1 MIPRLCL
8 LVSFL
13 CSASLL
19 LAQNSPGR
27 LSLPGAPPS
36 NAPATNSLAT
46 SNAQPA
52 TNPPNPQ
59 PSASEAKSEGGPQ
72 PAPPASTTTSNLTTV
87 PNASTG
93 VSNLTDAPLP
103 EIANQPQIIA
113 PGQSQTAEGP
123 KGPRDGHWYVAGGA
137 GAMVQQFFS
146 GGTATV
152 VGTPPLNQADSGN
165 LGFYAAGKVG
175 YDFAVRDVQ
184 LAFGGPTPMRTAMEL
199 EFGYLGSY
207 EKIPLENGTTGVG
220 TETYNLSAYSVM
232 LNGLVKFEDLPVT
245 PYFGGGV
252 GAATLYSYNHKITV
266 DGYTGTNAA
275 YNATTSV
282 NNANNVCL
290 ALQAIVG
297 LERRIYEGLSM
308 YLEYKFLAYMDVQFS
323 YGNTGWNPSTPDVAP
338 GSNNSNNF
346 MAQQIVSAGLKW
358 SF

>member
-1 MIPRLCL
+1 MRTRVYLP
-8 LVSFL
+8 VFFL
-13 CSASLL
+13 CGGSLL
-19 LAQNSPGR
+19 FSQENSAR
-27 LSLPGAPPS
+27 LSVAAPSPTAQS
-36 NAPATNSLAT
+36 TNQPASTGSAPATNSQ
-46 SNAQPA
+46 QPT
-52 TNPPNPQ
+52 TNVSP
-59 PSASEAKSEGGPQ
+59 EA
-72 PAPPASTTTSNLTTV
+72 
-87 PNASTG
+87 
-93 VSNLTDAPLP
+93 SNLTDAPLP
-103 EIANQPQIIA
+103 EVANQPKVIT
-113 PGQSQTAEGP
+113 PNQTQAAEGP

-137 GAMVQQFFS
+137 GAMVQQFIS
-146 GGTATV
+146 GGTATI
-152 VGTPPLNQADSGN
+152 VGTPPLNQTDSGN

-175 YDFAVRDVQ
+175 YDFAVREVQ

-207 EKIPLENGTTGVG
+207 EKIPLQNGTTGVG

-266 DGYTGTNAA
+266 DGYTGANAS

-297 LERRIYEGLSM
+297 LERRLYEGLSM

-323 YGNTGWNPSTPDVAP
+323 YGNTGWNPATPDVSP

>member
-1 MIPRLCL
+1 
-8 LVSFL
+8 
-13 CSASLL
+13 
-19 LAQNSPGR
+19 
-27 LSLPGAPPS
+27 
-36 NAPATNSLAT
+36 
-46 SNAQPA
+46 
-52 TNPPNPQ
+52 
-59 PSASEAKSEGGPQ
+59 
-72 PAPPASTTTSNLTTV
+72 
-87 PNASTG
+87 
-93 VSNLTDAPLP
+93 
-103 EIANQPQIIA
+103 
-113 PGQSQTAEGP
+113 
-123 KGPRDGHWYVAGGA
+123 VAGGA
-137 GAMVQQFFS
+137 GAMVQQFIS
-146 GGTATV
+146 SGTATI
-152 VGTPPLNQADSGN
+152 VGTPPLNQTDSGN

-175 YDFAVRDVQ
+175 YDFAIREVQ

-207 EKIPLENGTTGVG
+207 EKIPLQNGTTGVG

-266 DGYTGTNAA
+266 NGYTGANVP

-323 YGNTGWNPSTPDVAP
+323 YGNTGWNPATPEVSP

>member
-1 MIPRLCL
+1 MRLWVYLPVAL
-8 LVSFL
+8 LFGS
-13 CSASLL
+13 SLL
-19 LAQNSPGR
+19 FSQESTAR
-27 LSLPGAPPS
+27 LSVAGVSPS
-36 NAPATNSLAT
+36 TASTTNS
-46 SNAQPA
+46 PA
-52 TNPPNPQ
+52 TNPPKLP

-72 PAPPASTTTSNLTTV
+72 PATTASPATSNPQPATTSPPTN
-87 PNASTG
+87 PEG
-93 VSNLTDAPLP
+93 SNLTDAPLP
-103 EIANQPQIIA
+103 EVANQPKVV
-113 PGQSQTAEGP
+113 PTGQSQTAEGP

-137 GAMVQQFFS
+137 GAMVQQFIS

-152 VGTPPLNQADSGN
+152 VGTPPLNQTDSGN

-207 EKIPLENGTTGVG
+207 EKIPLQNGTTGVG
-220 TETYNLSAYSVM
+220 TESYNLSAYSVM

-266 DGYTGTNAA
+266 DGYTGANSV
-275 YNATTSV
+275 YNTTTSV

-297 LERRIYEGLSM
+297 LERRLYEGLSM

-323 YGNTGWNPSTPDVAP
+323 YGNTGWNPATPDVSP
-338 GSNNSNNF
+338 GSNSSNNF
-346 MAQQIVSAGLKW
+346 LAQQMVSAGLKW

>member
-1 MIPRLCL
+1 MLQQVCL
-8 LVSFL
+8 LALFL

-19 LAQNSPGR
+19 LAQNDPGR
-27 LSLPGAPPS
+27 LSVAS
-36 NAPATNSLAT
+36 S
-46 SNAQPA
+46 
-52 TNPPNPQ
+52 
-59 PSASEAKSEGGPQ
+59 PSASPTNSSTPASNASSSSTQ
-72 PAPPASTTTSNLTTV
+72 NTPAPVTSGPAINSPTPVANTSIE
-87 PNASTG
+87 G
-93 VSNLTDAPLP
+93 SNLTDAPLS
-103 EIANQPQIIA
+103 EVANQPKVIV
-113 PGQSQTAEGP
+113 PGQSQPVEGP

-137 GAMVQQFFS
+137 GAMVQQFIS
-146 GGTATV
+146 GGTATI
-152 VGTPPLNQADSGN
+152 VGTPPLNQTDSAN

-175 YDFAVRDVQ
+175 YDFAVREVQ

-207 EKIPLENGTTGVG
+207 EKIPLQNGTTGVG

-275 YNATTSV
+275 NNASTSV

-338 GSNNSNNF
+338 GSNSSNNF